1 MTTFSDPKQNYAA
14 LPPIPAGVF
23 TEPLKK
29 PDHVGDDWLEACQRD
44 YSLEEHRVW
53 NELYNQQMERVAGR
67 AASAFIE
74 GLNKLHLGAS
84 GVPEL
89 KRISYDLNLLTGW
102 SVVPVPTLI
111 PDHIFFWHLANRR
124 FPAGNFIRSNEK
136 LQYIEEPDV
145 FHDIFG
151 HVPLLTNPVFADF
164 MQAYGEAGW
173 KALHYNRL
181 KALGALYWYT
191 VEFGLIQEAQNG
203 LRAYGAGI
211 LSGPIEVIFAT
222 EAVSPNRIMLNVD
235 RVMRTSYTIDD
246 LQPTYF
252 VIESFQ
258 DLYRK
263 TVDRDFDTLYQN
275 LERGFTYANSAVI
288 DVDNVIDRGTQ
299 EYFLRGGRGSG
310 ASPI

>member
-111 PDHIFFWHLANRR
+111 PDHIF
-124 FPAGNFIRSNEK
+124 S
-136 LQYIEEPDV
+136 
-145 FHDIFG
+145 
-151 HVPLLTNPVFADF
+151 
-164 MQAYGEAGW
+164 
-173 KALHYNRL
+173 
-181 KALGALYWYT
+181 
-191 VEFGLIQEAQNG
+191 
-203 LRAYGAGI
+203 GI
-211 LSGPIEVIFAT
+211 LLIGGSQQVI
-222 EAVSPNRIMLNVD
+222 L
-235 RVMRTSYTIDD
+235 
-246 LQPTYF
+246 F
-252 VIESFQ
+252 VLTKSCS
-258 DLYRK
+258 
-263 TVDRDFDTLYQN
+263 T
-275 LERGFTYANSAVI
+275 
-288 DVDNVIDRGTQ
+288 
-299 EYFLRGGRGSG
+299 
-310 ASPI
+310 